1 MSRRRAL
8 MDLNLALDV
17 RRVQEQAALL
27 KLKVQ
32 HQAARTARDRLDAS
46 LAIHRDNE
54 IAWADALEARSLDL
68 EAMRLWRAQS
78 GGSLI
83 RVRADEASLETETS
97 AVAKHRDVWER
108 QLRLAEAVW
117 SIAIAAA
124 RSVRRSDD
132 ERRLVAAEDARHA
145 RRPRG

>member
-8 MDLNLALDV
+8 VDLNLASGV

-32 HQAARTARDRLDAS
+32 QQAARVARDRLDAS
-46 LAIHRDNE
+46 LAIHRDDE
-54 IAWADALEARSLDL
+54 TAWNDALKAGFLDL
-68 EAMRLWRAQS
+68 DAMRLWRAQTDA
-78 GGSLI
+78 SLI
-83 RVRADEASLETETS
+83 RVRTDEVSMEAETS
-97 AVAKHRDVWER
+97 AVTER
-108 QLRLAEAVW
+108 REAWDRHLRLAEAVG
-117 SIAIAAA
+117 SIAATAA

-132 ERRLVAAEDARHA
+132 ERRLTAAEDARHA